1 MSKKR
6 STALGVAK
14 TEKANGEPNQ
24 AKSQQGFDQN
34 LKMYEPES
42 EKRNQIMNT
51 TANSLPELAQPKAKV
66 PAVLKNAIVKISLHG
81 RPARASEL
89 TTSSSFELSVS

>member
-1 MSKKR
+1 
-6 STALGVAK
+6 
-14 TEKANGEPNQ
+14 
-24 AKSQQGFDQN
+24 
-34 LKMYEPES
+34 MYEPES

-81 RPARASEL
+81 RPARA
-89 TTSSSFELSVS
+89 